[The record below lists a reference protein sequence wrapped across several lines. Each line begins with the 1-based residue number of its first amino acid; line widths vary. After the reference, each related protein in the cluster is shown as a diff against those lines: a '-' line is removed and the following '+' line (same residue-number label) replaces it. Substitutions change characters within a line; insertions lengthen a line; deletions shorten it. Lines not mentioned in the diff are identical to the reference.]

1 MSQAEISKIIKK
13 AILDKK
19 GEKVEIINVKSLTP
33 FVDFYVICNAKNFKQ
48 IDAIK
53 YSVVDALEKNKI
65 KVKHIEGKS
74 ESGWVLIDAYQ
85 FVINIFSKEERSRF
99 DLEELLKRKK

>member
-1 MSQAEISKIIKK
+1 MNNTELTKIIKK

-19 GEKVEIINVKSLTP
+19 GEKVEVIDVKALTP
-33 FVDFYVICNAKNFKQ
+33 FTSYYVICNAKNFRQ

-53 YSVVDALEKNKI
+53 SSVLDALEINKI
-65 KVKHIEGKS
+65 KINHVEGKS

-85 FVINIFSKEERSRF
+85 YIINIFSKEERKRF
-99 DLEELLKRKK
+99 DLETFLKRK